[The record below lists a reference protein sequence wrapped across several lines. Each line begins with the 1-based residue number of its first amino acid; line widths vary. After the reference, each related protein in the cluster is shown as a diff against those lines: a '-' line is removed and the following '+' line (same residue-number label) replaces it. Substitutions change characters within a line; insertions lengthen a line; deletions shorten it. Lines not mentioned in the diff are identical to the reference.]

1 MLKSSFRLSPLVVAL
16 AFSAIQAFSA
26 AGAAGQSA
34 RGGDADAKVQ
44 TAKVVVTEL
53 GFEPE
58 KITLRAGT
66 PARITFLRTTEKTC
80 GTEVLFPS
88 LKIERP
94 LPLNEPV
101 TIEFTPTKAGDI
113 AFACGMEMLRG
124 TVVVV
129 QR

>member
-1 MLKSSFRLSPLVVAL
+1 MLKSSLRLSPLVVAL

-26 AGAAGQSA
+26 VGGAGQSG

-66 PARITFLRTTEKTC
+66 PARITFVRTTEKTC
-80 GTEVLFPS
+80 GTEVLFPA

-94 LPLNEPV
+94 LPLNE
-101 TIEFTPTKAGDI
+101 
-113 AFACGMEMLRG
+113 
-124 TVVVV
+124 
-129 QR
+129 

>member
-1 MLKSSFRLSPLVVAL
+1 MLKSSLRLSLLIVAFEL
-16 AFSAIQAFSA
+16 ATAHAMT
-26 AGAAGQSA
+26 AGQA
-34 RGGDADAKVQ
+34 ATRGEPEPKVQ

-53 GFEPE
+53 GFEPD

-66 PARITFLRTTEKTC
+66 PARITFVRTTEQTC

-113 AFACGMEMLRG
+113 AFACGMAMLRG